1 MRSKGKTLSFIRHIF
16 SYSDEKA
23 HRVGRP
29 IPLEIDISPKMV
41 PAQIHAVFIVVP
53 RFNVTTLIT
62 MIETMRI
69 ANYLAPASIFS
80 WEIAS
85 FDGAKITASN
95 GMTTTVSVADETL
108 KPADFVFVLGSWGTE
123 HYSNRHL
130 IAWLRKRGRAG
141 ERICGVELGCYIVG
155 RAGLLDGKQATTH
168 WSWLNGFK
176 ESFDHVDIQEC
187 LFTLDKKVMTCS
199 GGLAGV
205 DLMLRL
211 IEEISGSS
219 FSGEIADQMLHHPI
233 RSATSPQRSTMGRST
248 ETMLPLVREA
258 MTLIEHNIEEPLT
271 VPQIAD
277 MLDVSQRQLE
287 RQFKKHV
294 GCTVVQ
300 FGLLRRLQN
309 ARLLLISTDL
319 SIRQIAT
326 ASGFNTLS
334 HFAFSFG
341 KFFGRRPSDYREAW
355 PANEPA
361 PSWPGSLSDFL
372 NTLIGA
378 SAKRSR

>member
-1 MRSKGKTLSFIRHIF
+1 MMTKNRTPIRRSII
-16 SYSDEKA
+16 
-23 HRVGRP
+23 V
-29 IPLEIDISPKMV
+29 EIDISPKMA
-41 PAQIHAVFIVVP
+41 PAQIHGTFIVVP
-53 RFNVTTLIT
+53 RFNITTLIT
-62 MIETMRI
+62 MIEAMRI
-69 ANYLAPASIFS
+69 ANYLAPAPIFS

-85 FDGAKITASN
+85 FDGTKITASN
-95 GMTTTVSVADETL
+95 GMTTTVQVADDAL
-108 KPADFVFVLGSWGTE
+108 RASALVFVLGSWGTE
-123 HYSNRHL
+123 HYSNRNL
-130 IAWLRKRGRAG
+130 IAWLRRRARAG
-141 ERICGVELGCYIVG
+141 TRICGVELGCYIVA
-155 RAGLLDGKQATTH
+155 RAGLLDGKPATIH
-168 WSWLNGFK
+168 WSWLNGFR
-176 ESFDHVDIQEC
+176 ETFDRLDVREG
-187 LFTLDKKVMTCS
+187 LFTLDSKVMTCA

-211 IEEISGSS
+211 IEELKGSS

-233 RSATSPQRSTMGRST
+233 RHATSPQRSTMGRST

-258 MTLIEHNIEEPLT
+258 MTLIENNIEEPLK
-271 VPQIAD
+271 VPEIAD
-277 MLDVSQRQLE
+277 LLDVSQRQLE

-309 ARLLLISTDL
+309 ARLLLISTQL

-334 HFAFSFG
+334 HFAYSFG

-355 PANEPA
+355 PENEPA

-372 NTLIGA
+372 NTLNGA
-378 SAKRSR
+378 AAKDQVDRA

>member
-1 MRSKGKTLSFIRHIF
+1 M
-16 SYSDEKA
+16 
-23 HRVGRP
+23 
-29 IPLEIDISPKMV
+29 LEIDIMPKMDR
-41 PAQIHAVFIVVP
+41 AATHMVFIVVP
-53 RFNVTTLIT
+53 RFNMATLVT

-69 ANYLAPASIFS
+69 ANYLAPGPMFS

-85 FDGAKITASN
+85 FDGAKVPASN
-95 GMTTTVSVADETL
+95 GMTTTVEIVDDDMQS
-108 KPADFVFVLGSWGTE
+108 ADFIFVLGSWGTE
-123 HYSNRHL
+123 HYNNRHL
-130 IAWLRKRGRAG
+130 IAWLRKRARAG
-141 ERICGVELGCYIVG
+141 ERICGVELGCYIVA
-155 RAGLLDGKQATTH
+155 RAGLLDGKPATTH
-168 WSWLNGFK
+168 WSWLSGFR
-176 ESFDHVDIQEC
+176 ESFDRVDVQEC
-187 LFTLDKKVMTCS
+187 LFTIDGKVLTCS

-211 IEEISGSS
+211 IEGISGSG

-233 RSATSPQRSTMGRST
+233 RSAASPQRSTMGRST

-258 MTLIEHNIEEPLT
+258 MTLIEQNIEEPLK
-271 VPQIAD
+271 VPEIAGL
-277 MLDVSQRQLE
+277 LDVSQRQLE

-294 GCTVVQ
+294 GCTLVQ

-319 SIRQIAT
+319 SVRQIAT

-341 KFFGRRPSDYREAW
+341 KFFGRRPSEYREAW

-372 NTLIGA
+372 DTLNG
-378 SAKRSR
+378 SPGKGQLNRD

>member
-1 MRSKGKTLSFIRHIF
+1 M
-16 SYSDEKA
+16 
-23 HRVGRP
+23 
-29 IPLEIDISPKMV
+29 EIDISPKMA
-41 PAQIHAVFIVVP
+41 PAQIHGTFIVVP
-53 RFNVTTLIT
+53 RFNITTLIT
-62 MIETMRI
+62 MIEAMRI
-69 ANYLAPASIFS
+69 ANYLAPAPIFS

-85 FDGAKITASN
+85 FDGTKITASN
-95 GMTTTVSVADETL
+95 GMTTTVQVADDAL
-108 KPADFVFVLGSWGTE
+108 RASALVFVLGSWGTE
-123 HYSNRHL
+123 HYSNRNL
-130 IAWLRKRGRAG
+130 IAWLRRRARAG
-141 ERICGVELGCYIVG
+141 TRICGVELGCYIVA
-155 RAGLLDGKQATTH
+155 RAGLLDGKPATIH
-168 WSWLNGFK
+168 WSWLNGFR
-176 ESFDHVDIQEC
+176 ETFDRLDVREG
-187 LFTLDKKVMTCS
+187 LFTLDSKVMTCA

-211 IEEISGSS
+211 IEELKGSS

-233 RSATSPQRSTMGRST
+233 RHATSPQRSTMGRST

-258 MTLIEHNIEEPLT
+258 MTLIENNIEEPLT
-271 VPQIAD
+271 VPEIAD
-277 MLDVSQRQLE
+277 LLDVSQRQLE

-309 ARLLLISTDL
+309 ARLLLISTQL

-334 HFAFSFG
+334 HFAYSFG

-355 PANEPA
+355 PENEPA

-372 NTLIGA
+372 NTLNGA
-378 SAKRSR
+378 AAKDQVDRA

>member
-1 MRSKGKTLSFIRHIF
+1 M
-16 SYSDEKA
+16 
-23 HRVGRP
+23 
-29 IPLEIDISPKMV
+29 EIDISTAKT
-41 PAQIHAVFIVVP
+41 PARIHAVFIVVP
-53 RFNVTTLIT
+53 RFNIMTLIT

-69 ANYLAPASIFS
+69 ANYLAPAPIFS
-80 WEIAS
+80 WQVAS
-85 FDGAKITASN
+85 FDGANITASN
-95 GMTTTVSVADETL
+95 GMTTTVQLAGDAL
-108 KPADFVFVLGSWGTE
+108 PPADFIFVLGSWGTE
-123 HYSNRHL
+123 QYTNRHL
-130 IAWLRKRGRAG
+130 IAWLRKRARAR
-141 ERICGVELGCYIVG
+141 ERICGVELGSYIVA
-155 RAGLLDGKQATTH
+155 RAGLLDGKAATLH

-176 ESFDHVDIQEC
+176 ETFDRVDTQEC
-187 LFTLDKKVMTCS
+187 LFTLDAKVMTCS

-233 RSATSPQRSTMGRST
+233 RTAQSPQRSTMGRST
-248 ETMLPLVREA
+248 ETMLPMVREA
-258 MTLIEHNIEEPLT
+258 MTLIEQNIEEPLK
-271 VPQIAD
+271 VPEIAEI
-277 MLDVSQRQLE
+277 LEVSQRQLE
-287 RQFKKHV
+287 RQFKKYV

-309 ARLLLISTDL
+309 ARLLLISTEL

-334 HFAFSFG
+334 HFAYSFG

-355 PANEPA
+355 PENDPA

-372 NTLIGA
+372 NTLNGTP
-378 SAKRSR
+378 AKDQGKAQDKRA

>member
-1 MRSKGKTLSFIRHIF
+1 MSKTRTIHLREKT
-16 SYSDEKA
+16 K
-23 HRVGRP
+23 
-29 IPLEIDISPKMV
+29 LEIDVSPTM
-41 PAQIHAVFIVVP
+41 PRALTHAQFIVVP
-53 RFNVTTLIT
+53 RFNITTLIT

-69 ANYLAPASIFS
+69 ANYLSMEPTFS
-80 WEIAS
+80 WDVAS
-85 FDGAKITASN
+85 FDGTQIGSSN
-95 GMTTTVSVADETL
+95 GMSTSVSAAGDHL
-108 KPADFVFVLGSWGTE
+108 PPADFVFVLGSWGTE
-123 HYSNRHL
+123 HYANKTL
-130 IAWLRKRGRAG
+130 IAWLRKRARAG
-141 ERICGVELGCYIVG
+141 ERICGVELGCYIIA
-155 RAGLLDGKQATTH
+155 RAGLLDGKSATTH

-176 ESFDHVDIQEC
+176 ETFDRVDIQEN
-187 LFTLDKKVMTCS
+187 LFTLDSKVLTCS

-211 IEEISGSS
+211 IEERSGSG

-233 RSATSPQRSTMGRST
+233 RHANSPQRSTMGRST

-271 VPQIAD
+271 VPAIAEY
-277 MLDVSQRQLE
+277 LNVSQRQLE

-309 ARLLLISTDL
+309 ARLLLISTEL

-334 HFAFSFG
+334 HFAYSFG

-355 PANEPA
+355 PSNEPA

-372 NTLIGA
+372 ETLNN
-378 SAKRSR
+378 SAKKG